1 MLDGGAALL
10 ADVKKKKKTHPLA
23 RRRCAGTSSWIHLV
37 QISPTPS
44 SSSWI
49 DLVRM
54 DAPSAPRRMNEKL
67 WRYPTFRPNLG
78 QNQTHPCTQVTHTR
92 RRASDCYQAS
102 GGVPPGGEPPG
113 NGSTTGLPSMVGTHF
128 PICSSKCCPSR
139 ATSCSRNR
147 GLAAAPNCTVVG
159 AATSDCRQRKSSGG
173 AAVAG
178 TSGG

>member
-1 MLDGGAALL
+1 MF
-10 ADVKKKKKTHPLA
+10 KKKKN
-23 RRRCAGTSSWIHLV
+23 
-37 QISPTPS
+37 PS
-44 SSSWI
+44 SCASALCWHLLVDPPGP
-49 DLVRM
+49 DLAHAIVLVVDRSGS
-54 DAPSAPRRMNEKL
+54 DGRTVGAPPHEREALAVPDLPAKPRPK
-67 WRYPTFRPNLG
+67 PN
-78 QNQTHPCTQVTHTR
+78 TPMHPGHTHTR

-128 PICSSKCCPSR
+128 PIRSSKCCPSR

-147 GLAAAPNCTVVG
+147 GLAAAPNCTVMG

-178 TSGG
+178 TAGG